1 MMMLFQIGIEG
12 MAYQTYT
19 GEGDIGVAHQYL
31 MRVETASE
39 EKENLSFD
47 PSTVSLDDSVIRPIT
62 RSQAKPIIERYEYLK
77 CMPAISTHHF
87 GIYFLTPMGEQ
98 LGGVLVYGPDY
109 AKNLGHWD
117 KYGYTDN
124 MLLLSRGVCLWWSP
138 KNTASYFISRANKW
152 LSINTDY
159 RVITATVDAMAG
171 EIGTIYQSLNWHYVG
186 SMRRANPNI
195 KNKSRS
201 RFGVIIDGKLYGS
214 RAMRSKIGSQRK
226 DEILKRWPDAQFV
239 KQREKERYFT
249 FIGNKKERRELKK
262 GIQHLFLPYP
272 KRDIT

>member
-1 MMMLFQIGIEG
+1 MRTPYLIGIE
-12 MAYQTYT
+12 MTYQTYT
-19 GEGDIGVAHQYL
+19 GEGDVGVAHQYL
-31 MRVETASE
+31 MRMDKAAE
-39 EKENLSFD
+39 EADSLSFD
-47 PSTVSLDDSVIRPIT
+47 PKELTLDEAVIRPIT
-62 RSQAKPIIERYEYLK
+62 RSDAKPVIERYEYLK

-87 GIYFLTPMGEQ
+87 GIYFPTESGEQ

-124 MLLLSRGVCLWWSP
+124 MLLLSRGVCLWWTP

-152 LSINTDY
+152 LGANTHY

-171 EIGTIYQSLNWHYVG
+171 EIGTIYQALNWQYVG

-195 KNKSRS
+195 KVKSRA

-214 RAMRSKIGSQRK
+214 RAMRSKIGSQRQA
-226 DEILKRWPDAQFV
+226 EILKRWPDAQFV
-239 KQREKERYFT
+239 NQREKERYFT
-249 FIGNKKERRELKK
+249 FLGTKKERRELKK
-262 GIQHLFLPYP
+262 AIAHIILPYS
-272 KRDIT
+272 KRNVSP

>member
-1 MMMLFQIGIEG
+1 MT
-12 MAYQTYT
+12 YQTYT
-19 GEGDIGVAHQYL
+19 GEGDVGEAHQSL
-31 MRVETASE
+31 MRKESA
-39 EKENLSFD
+39 EKERAGLGFHPEDLLLSEA
-47 PSTVSLDDSVIRPIT
+47 VIRPIE
-62 RSQAKPIIERYEYLK
+62 RKDAKPVIEQYEYLK

-87 GIYFLTPMGEQ
+87 GIFFPTSEGER

-124 MLLLSRGVCLWWSP
+124 MLLLSRGVCLWWTP
-138 KNTASYFISRANKW
+138 HNTASFFISRANRW
-152 LSINTDY
+152 LRENTDI

-171 EIGTIYQSLNWHYVG
+171 EVGTIYQSLNWAYVG

-195 KNKSRS
+195 KAKTRS

-214 RAMRSKIGSQRK
+214 RAIRSKIGSQRK
-226 DEILKRWPDAQFV
+226 AEILKRWPDAQFV

-249 FIGNKKERRELKK
+249 FLGTKREKRDLRKS
-262 GIQHLFLPYP
+262 IEHLILPYP
-272 KRDIT
+272 KRDIPSTHNEKED

>member
-1 MMMLFQIGIEG
+1 MS
-12 MAYQTYT
+12 YQSYT

-31 MRVETASE
+31 MRMDRASE
-39 EKENLSFD
+39 ESSSLSFD
-47 PSTVSLDDSVIRPIT
+47 PTQLKLEDAIIRPIM
-62 RSQAKPIIERYEYLK
+62 RSDAKPVIERYEYLK

-87 GIYFLTPMGEQ
+87 GIYFSVAGGEQ

-124 MLLLSRGVCLWWSP
+124 MLLLSRGVCLWWTP

-152 LSINTDY
+152 LGTNTDY

-171 EIGTIYQSLNWHYVG
+171 EIGTIYQALNWQYVG

-195 KNKSRS
+195 KVKSRA
-201 RFGVIIDGKLYGS
+201 RFGVIIEGKLYGS
-214 RAMRSKIGSQRK
+214 RAMRSKIGSQRQA
-226 DEILKRWPDAQFV
+226 EILKRWPDAQFV

-249 FIGNKKERRELKK
+249 FLGNKKERRELKK
-262 GIQHLFLPYP
+262 SIEHLILPYS
-272 KRDIT
+272 KRNVSP